1 MNVSA
6 ITQELYV
13 RLEKR
18 GYRGKIVPIEHLQEL
33 QKDLEGH
40 RRTGA
45 FCEEIYQKYFVQ
57 LDYRV
62 PMSLP
67 ATKSCIIVA
76 IPQPQVKV
84 SFTLNGTAIPL
95 LIPPTYA
102 YAVDVQV
109 KNFLGHLLEPDGYH
123 LEKMILPLKLLA
135 VRSGL
140 AQYGKNNITYVPG
153 MGSFQRLVA
162 FCTDFPC
169 LEDPW
174 QAPQVMESCQACS
187 ACLKG
192 CPTGAIASD
201 RFLLHVE
208 RCLTLHNERI
218 ETFPT
223 WLEASWHNCLIG
235 CLLCQTCCPVNQP
248 VLNWIEEQATFSED
262 ETTLLLQGVSPDS
275 LPAETANK
283 LEALG
288 ILGDVALLPRN
299 LGVLFKR
306 P

>member
-1 MNVSA
+1 MNVNA
-6 ITQELYV
+6 MTQELSLQ
-13 RLEKR
+13 LEKH

-45 FCEEIYQKYFVQ
+45 LCAEIYQKYFAQ

-62 PMSLP
+62 PTSLP
-67 ATKSCIIVA
+67 AAKSCIIVA
-76 IPQPQVKV
+76 TPQPQVKV
-84 SFTLNGTAIPL
+84 SFTLNGTVIPL
-95 LIPPTYA
+95 LVPPTYA
-102 YAVDVQV
+102 YAGDVQV
-109 KNFLGHLLEPDGYH
+109 KNLIEHLLEPNGYH
-123 LEKMILPLKLLA
+123 LEKMMLPLKLLA

-162 FCTDFPC
+162 FCTDVPC

-174 QAPQVMESCQACS
+174 QEPQVMESCQTCS

-201 RFLLHVE
+201 RFLLHAE
-208 RCLTLHNERI
+208 RCLTLHNEST
-218 ETFPT
+218 EAFPA
-223 WLEASWHNCLIG
+223 WIEASWHHCLIG
-235 CLLCQTCCPVNQP
+235 CLRCQKCCPVNQP
-248 VLNWIEEQATFSED
+248 VLTWIEEQATFSED
-262 ETTLLLQGVSPDS
+262 ETTLLLQGVSRDS
-275 LPAETANK
+275 LPVETARK
-283 LEALG
+283 LDDLG
-288 ILGDVALLPRN
+288 ILEDVALLPRN